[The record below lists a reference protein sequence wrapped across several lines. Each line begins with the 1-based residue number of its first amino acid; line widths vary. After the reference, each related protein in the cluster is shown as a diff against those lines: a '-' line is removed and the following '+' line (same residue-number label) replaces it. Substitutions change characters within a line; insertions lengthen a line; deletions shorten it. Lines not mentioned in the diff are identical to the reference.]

1 MLGNL
6 ADPLIY
12 MLGLGYGLGG
22 MLPSIDGQPY
32 VAFLAAGTVCAST
45 MNAATFEALYSAFSR
60 MHVQKTWDAILN
72 TPLGL
77 ADVVAGELFW
87 AATKSLFSGA
97 AILVVITA
105 LGLTNGPLALW
116 ALPAIVLTGLAFA
129 ALGLIWNALAPS
141 YDFFMYY
148 FTLFITPM
156 TLISGV
162 FLPDRPV
169 ARLAG
174 RDRRLAAAGPGR
186 RAGSPAARRA
196 GAGRC
201 PDPHHGA
208 ARTAGR
214 SLRHRPAPDPP
225 PPAQVESADGNP
237 ARHHQL
243 PRRRNANAI
252 ALAVVEAKLAACVNI
267 LPRVQSIY
275 RWQGAVESATEIPFL
290 IKSTAANYPALEKA
304 DPRTH
309 PYDMSR
315 KSSPCRS
322 RRVCRPT

>member
-1 MLGNL
+1 MLVLPVGDALRAKMESHSFCAEAGDHTMSSFILPLGWLPVWRRNFLVWRKLALPSILGNL

-12 MLGLGYGLGG
+12 MLGLGYGLGAL
-22 MLPSIDGQPY
+22 LPTLDGQPY

-45 MNAATFEALYSAFSR
+45 MNAATFEALYSSFSR

-77 ADVVAGELFW
+77 NDVVAGELFW

-105 LGLTNGPLALW
+105 LGLTHGPLVLW

-162 FLPDRPV
+162 FFPTEQLPGWLATIGAALPLAQGVALVRPL
-169 ARLAG
+169 LAG
-174 RDRRLAAAGPGR
+174 QVPADSWLHICILLVTTAIAFTIALRLTRRRL
-186 RAGSPAARRA
+186 
-196 GAGRC
+196 
-201 PDPHHGA
+201 
-208 ARTAGR
+208 
-214 SLRHRPAPDPP
+214 L
-225 PPAQVESADGNP
+225 
-237 ARHHQL
+237 
-243 PRRRNANAI
+243 
-252 ALAVVEAKLAACVNI
+252 K
-267 LPRVQSIY
+267 
-275 RWQGAVESATEIPFL
+275 
-290 IKSTAANYPALEKA
+290 
-304 DPRTH
+304 
-309 PYDMSR
+309 
-315 KSSPCRS
+315 
-322 RRVCRPT
+322 

>member
-1 MLGNL
+1 MGTAVTAGSVSAPAIGWFPVWRRNFLVWRKLALPSILGNL
-6 ADPLIY
+6 ADPMIY
-12 MLGLGYGLGG
+12 MLGLGYGLGA
-22 MLPSIDGQPY
+22 MLPEIAGQSY

-97 AILVVITA
+97 AILVVVTA
-105 LGLTNGPLALW
+105 LGLTHGPMLLW

-162 FLPDRPV
+162 FFPTDQLPGWLAVTGGWLPLAQGVQLVRPL
-169 ARLAG
+169 LAG
-174 RDRRLAAAGPGR
+174 EAPAEALTHIAALAATTAAAFTVALHLTRRRL
-186 RAGSPAARRA
+186 
-196 GAGRC
+196 
-201 PDPHHGA
+201 
-208 ARTAGR
+208 
-214 SLRHRPAPDPP
+214 LR
-225 PPAQVESADGNP
+225 
-237 ARHHQL
+237 
-243 PRRRNANAI
+243 
-252 ALAVVEAKLAACVNI
+252 
-267 LPRVQSIY
+267 
-275 RWQGAVESATEIPFL
+275 
-290 IKSTAANYPALEKA
+290 
-304 DPRTH
+304 
-309 PYDMSR
+309 
-315 KSSPCRS
+315 
-322 RRVCRPT
+322 

>member
-1 MLGNL
+1 LAGSPSGGAIFWSGASWPCPPILGNL

-12 MLGLGYGLGG
+12 MLGLGYGLGA
-22 MLPSIDGQPY
+22 MLPTHGRPALRG
-32 VAFLAAGTVCAST
+32 AFLAAGTVCAST

-105 LGLTNGPLALW
+105 LGLTHGPLVLW

-162 FLPDRPV
+162 FFPTEQLPGWL
-169 ARLAG
+169 AAIGAGFAAGAG
-174 RDRRLAAAGPGR
+174 RG
-186 RAGSPAARRA
+186 AGSPFARRA
-196 GAGRC
+196 GAGKC
-201 PDPHHGA
+201 ADPHHGA
-208 ARTAGR
+208 ARDRRR
-214 SLRHRPAPDPP
+214 SLSPSPAPDAP
-225 PPAQVESADGNP
+225 PPAQVESMMETLLDSD
-237 ARHHQL
+237 QL
-243 PRRRNANAI
+243 PRRRNRQRHCAGRGRGQTGRLRQYSA
-252 ALAVVEAKLAACVNI
+252 ARAVDLSLAGRGRI
-267 LPRVQSIY
+267 
-275 RWQGAVESATEIPFL
+275 GTEIPLF
-290 IKSTAANYPALEKA
+290 IKSTASQLPGAG
-304 DPRTH
+304 
-309 PYDMSR
+309 SR
-315 KSSPCRS
+315 
-322 RRVCRPT
+322 